1 MGAKKI
7 LSWWLFLFGEA
18 IIIAAF
24 ILFKGNTP
32 YNILVLNIVVSS
44 LVYGLFVFNY
54 CAPWIDLKEK
64 SQKQI
69 GSLGIKWFVIWLYAI
84 LAIAT
89 MLVVNLEL
97 KLNFGVQL
105 IIHCALLFFLLLGLL
120 GSRHA
125 ADKVR
130 EVFEAET
137 KNRNGINEMKTAM
150 RQLKDKMNDI
160 SELPESFM
168 NRINTLEESLR
179 FISPADNQE
188 AHDLECS
195 FVKIVT
201 DIQFA
206 ISNFSMNEEQIESH
220 LKKLGRVYQNR
231 KDIYSA

>member
-1 MGAKKI
+1 MP
-7 LSWWLFLFGEA
+7 E
-18 IIIAAF
+18 
-24 ILFKGNTP
+24 
-32 YNILVLNIVVSS
+32 NILVLNIVVSS

-54 CAPWIDLKEK
+54 CAPWIDLEDK
-64 SQKQI
+64 SQEQV
-69 GSLGIKWFVIWLYAI
+69 GSLGIKWFVIWFYAV
-84 LAIAT
+84 LAVST

-97 KLNFGVQL
+97 KLNFTVQL
-105 IIHCALLFFLLLGLL
+105 IIHCVLLFFLLLGLL

-130 EVFEAET
+130 KVFEVET
-137 KNRNGINEMKTAM
+137 KNRNGVNEMKTAM

-160 SELPESFM
+160 RELPENFVK
-168 NRINTLEESLR
+168 RINTLEENLR
-179 FISPADNQE
+179 FISPSNNSE
-188 AHDLECS
+188 AYDLERS

-231 KDIYSA
+231 KDIYSH